1 MLGQLTDE
9 RVTYRCRR
17 TVLEMLKDRGYDIG
31 DPEIEESFE
40 DFETRLATLKS
51 VNIIAKRPT
60 GKFNS
65 AVLDEA
71 GNPKPMMEPIFV
83 AFAPDDKLGQ
93 EAFKSLL
100 AYMSKWSDE
109 TTRDPCVTDMLN
121 AILVVKGASS
131 QIFRKVSGTHTLTNS
146 SNRQEAMTSQNMAI

>member
-83 AFAPDDKLGQ
+83 AFAPDDKLG
-93 EAFKSLL
+93 
-100 AYMSKWSDE
+100 
-109 TTRDPCVTDMLN
+109 
-121 AILVVKGASS
+121 
-131 QIFRKVSGTHTLTNS
+131 
-146 SNRQEAMTSQNMAI
+146 